1 MKPVVIVRVPFPPES
16 VALLEEDFEVHYAPK
31 VDQLDEAIKKYGAET
46 RAVIANGTIGL
57 SGGYI
62 RALPKLEFIHT
73 VGIGFENVDLDT
85 ARAKKVIVANNVGTN
100 AFSVAEQAIALILA
114 VYRGIVDGNRDVRK
128 GLWEEVR
135 QPRPLIFGKRV
146 GIIGLGEVGLGVARR
161 VEAFEATVGYHNRKP
176 RDVPYTYYG
185 SALELAKNSDILVIS
200 CPGGPET
207 RHMVNADVME
217 ALGPSGIVI
226 NVGRG
231 SVVDQD
237 ALVEALH
244 KGTIAGAGLDVFQNE
259 PNFTPALAGA
269 PNLTVS
275 PHIGGRS
282 PEAAVFAREQIAR
295 NLKAHFFGKG
305 EVVHR
310 VA

>member
-1 MKPVVIVRVPFPPES
+1 MKPTVIVRVPFPDES
-16 VALLEEDFEVHYAPK
+16 IALLQEDFVVHYAPK
-31 VDQLDEAIKKYGAET
+31 VDLLNEAIARYGSET
-46 RAVIANGTIGL
+46 RAVVANGTIGL
-57 SGGYI
+57 SGDHI
-62 RALPKLEFIHT
+62 RAMPKLEFIHT
-73 VGIGFENVDLDT
+73 VGIGFENVDMD
-85 ARAKKVIVANNVGTN
+85 AVRERKIIVANNAGTN
-100 AFSVAEQAIALILA
+100 WFSVAEQALSLILA
-114 VYRGIVDGNRDVRK
+114 VYRGTVDGDRDVRK
-128 GLWEEVR
+128 GLWDEVR
-135 QPRPLIFGKRV
+135 QPRPLIFGKKV
-146 GIIGLGEVGLGVARR
+146 GIIGLGDVGLGVARR
-161 VEAFEATVGYHNRKP
+161 VEAFDATVGYHNRKP

-185 SALELAKNSDILVIS
+185 SVLEMAEASDILVIS

-207 RHMVNADVME
+207 RHMVNAEVMQ
-217 ALGPSGIVI
+217 ALGPKGIVI

-282 PEAAVFAREQIAR
+282 PEAVVFAREQIAR
-295 NLKAHFFGKG
+295 NLQAHFFGKG
-305 EVVHR
+305 EIVHR
-310 VA
+310 IA